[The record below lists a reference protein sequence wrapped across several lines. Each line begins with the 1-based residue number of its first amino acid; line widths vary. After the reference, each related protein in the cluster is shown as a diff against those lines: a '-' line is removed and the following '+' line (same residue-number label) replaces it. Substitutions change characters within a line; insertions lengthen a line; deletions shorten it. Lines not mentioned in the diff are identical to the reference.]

1 MKLLA
6 IETSCDDTGIAIIE
20 ITSENITILGNKVNT
35 QTIHEGY
42 GGVFPAMAKRE
53 HIANIA
59 SVYEDACREAG
70 IDKDGLKVDAIA
82 ITVGPGLEPSLWV
95 GITFAVELSKK
106 FNIPLLPVNHMEGHL
121 LSPLLPEYKIGEE
134 IPLRE
139 MPENAISLLVSG
151 GHTQLIEVKN
161 YNKYKIIGTTVDDA
175 VGEAFDKVGRMMDLP
190 YPSGPA
196 ISKLAEAER
205 RYIDL
210 GSLAQRDGASRE
222 NFHQKIIRADE
233 NNIPSEALVKPIFP
247 RPMLHS
253 KDFNF
258 SFSGLKTAVLYHI
271 RDNPIKN
278 EEDKMAIACEFENA
292 AIEVIIKKTV
302 KAINET
308 SSTHL
313 LLGGGVAANTH
324 LQRELARASEKH
336 GFIVYYPVRQ
346 ITGDNAL
353 MIAMAGYFNSLHT
366 PATFNYDIFKAN
378 GNLKL

>member
-1 MKLLA
+1 MKILA

-20 ITSENITILGNKVNT
+20 MTTEKITILANQVNT
-35 QTIHEGY
+35 QTIHAEY
-42 GGVFPAMAKRE
+42 GGVFPKMAKIE
-53 HIANIA
+53 HMNKIQG
-59 SVYEDACREAG
+59 VYESACTEAG
-70 IDKDGLKVDAIA
+70 IDKDDLKVDAIA
-82 ITVGPGLEPSLWV
+82 VTVGPGLEPSLWV

-106 FNIPLLPVNHMEGHL
+106 FNIPILPVNHMEGHL

-151 GHTQLIEVKN
+151 GHTQLIEIKN
-161 YNKYKIIGTTVDDA
+161 YTEYKIIGTTVDDA
-175 VGEAFDKVGRMMDLP
+175 VGEAFDKIGRMMNLP

-196 ISKLAEAER
+196 ISKLAEIARKNE
-205 RYIDL
+205 
-210 GSLAQRDGASRE
+210 GE
-222 NFHQKIIRADE
+222 NTV
-233 NNIPSEALVKPIFP
+233 SFP

-292 AIEVIIKKTV
+292 AMEVIIKKTV
-302 KAINET
+302 RAITET
-308 SSTHL
+308 GSTHL

-324 LQRELARASEKH
+324 LQRELARTSEEH

-353 MIAMAGYFNSLHT
+353 MIGMAGYFNSLHSE
-366 PATFNYDIFKAN
+366 PTFNYDIFKAN